1 MHISLPRH
9 APVAGHAPALPRLGA
24 QWLPAGVFLGALIFA
39 GTTLLIA
46 QTSIETAEGYE
57 VARLEAAKNL
67 AQQQN
72 LRLEAE
78 VAGLKSL
85 DRIEQIAVEQLKMVK
100 AKSYTY
106 ITVDMVPP
114 SAAQTAQTLTGVA
127 PEQRAPA
134 TESWWDQLLAGL
146 SGQRRT
152 Q

>member
-1 MHISLPRH
+1 M
-9 APVAGHAPALPRLGA
+9 
-24 QWLPAGVFLGALIFA
+24 FA
-39 GTTLLIA
+39 GTTLLVA

-57 VARLEAAKNL
+57 AARLEAAKNL

-78 VAGLKSL
+78 VAALKSL
-85 DRIEQIAVEQLKMVK
+85 DRIEQIAVDQFKMVK
-100 AKSYTY
+100 PKTYTY

-114 SAAQTAQTLTGVA
+114 SATQARKAPSVA
-127 PEQRAPA
+127 GGDQRAA
-134 TESWWDQLLAGL
+134 TTESWWDQLVAGL